1 MPTKTTL
8 FAAALALSANT
19 AFAGGLSPEIIEA
32 DTTDNAVAAAAPS
45 IDPAYIV
52 VGVLAVLLIA
62 AAVGNGDDD
71 EEVVVAP
78 PPEPSRTSGIQRTSA
93 RVN

>member
-1 MPTKTTL
+1 MSNNTIL
-8 FAAALALSANT
+8 FAAALAVSANT

-32 DTTDNAVAAAAPS
+32 TQTDNEIVATAPS

-78 PPEPSRTSGIQRTSA
+78 PPEPTPTIQRTSA